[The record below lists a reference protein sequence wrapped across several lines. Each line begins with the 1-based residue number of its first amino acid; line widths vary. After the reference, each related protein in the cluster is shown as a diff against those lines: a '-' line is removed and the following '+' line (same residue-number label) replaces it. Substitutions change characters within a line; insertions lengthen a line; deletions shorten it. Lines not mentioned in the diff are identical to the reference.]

1 MKTAT
6 VMLAPVNFNAHWNNT
21 QLIDHVNW
29 SDDGFATHW
38 RHLHSMNDSSFS
50 RMKIRQPWS
59 TPFILDRTLIYY
71 FFTPTP
77 EISVTQFTIKN
88 KHSLAK
94 KTLSLDDEVE
104 VWRPLQNTINSLNFS
119 VIQKLSR
126 FVCAYM
132 RSRTFQFTEN
142 LNTENRMRKFHWN
155 ENEVPLFAFHLWHN
169 KSHVSSGCHGSHI
182 AMVKTIGISFSKI
195 EKSRWIYCVENV
207 KYNPK
212 FDSCIATFVR
222 MIPS

>member
-1 MKTAT
+1 MTRAFHVWKF
-6 VMLAPVNFNAHWNNT
+6 VNR
-21 QLIDHVNW
+21 
-29 SDDGFATHW
+29 G
-38 RHLHSMNDSSFS
+38 RHLLFWIA
-50 RMKIRQPWS
+50 RL
-59 TPFILDRTLIYY
+59 FIFFYTNSGNFRNAIYHWKQT
-71 FFTPTP
+71 FTR
-77 EISVTQFTIKN
+77 
-88 KHSLAK
+88 K
-94 KTLSLDDEVE
+94 KKLSLSLDDEVE

-119 VIQKLSR
+119 VIQKLLR

-212 FDSCIATFVR
+212 FDSCTATFVH
-222 MIPS
+222 MISS